1 MNFLVSMHRTI
12 FFVDHSKPSKS
23 VLNCR
28 YVQTM
33 SPCKSSKNNFSVYRK
48 FTFNENNKSRTKLLV
63 SPPIIHFALRTV
75 PWIHF
80 IFIAL
85 GKKSEIFFKT
95 ICKIILRQWHS
106 SYAMNSIRSDPIQPD
121 ALKACINFKS
131 TSPFQFQNQ
140 ALHRTLFTS
149 IQDMHLIRN
158 KHNSSRKLALH

>member
-1 MNFLVSMHRTI
+1 MHKILYTQSSQFEILIINRLTYLSVDYVFCCCCFFLSVSVLVVLVSLSLCVCMNEMNFLVSMRRTI

-95 ICKIILRQWHS
+95 ICKIILRQ
-106 SYAMNSIRSDPIQPD
+106 
-121 ALKACINFKS
+121 
-131 TSPFQFQNQ
+131 
-140 ALHRTLFTS
+140 
-149 IQDMHLIRN
+149 
-158 KHNSSRKLALH
+158 

>member
-1 MNFLVSMHRTI
+1 MLLLFFFVCVGVGCVSLSLCVCMNEMNFLVSMHRTI

-28 YVQTM
+28 IVQTM
-33 SPCKSSKNNFSVYRK
+33 SPYKSSKNNFSVYRK

-95 ICKIILRQWHS
+95 ICKIILRQ
-106 SYAMNSIRSDPIQPD
+106 
-121 ALKACINFKS
+121 
-131 TSPFQFQNQ
+131 
-140 ALHRTLFTS
+140 
-149 IQDMHLIRN
+149 
-158 KHNSSRKLALH
+158 